1 MCAIRCTH
9 QCFENHK
16 RGYQDFLVKMTDN
29 PYREFVSVQGPSYVY
44 MHYFSL
50 MMYRFCRNNA
60 LYTTSLSLTMY
71 ILLLNPFNEIVII
84 SRTKHKDSKIQN
96 IKK

>member
-1 MCAIRCTH
+1 MSKGTLSEDCKLD
-9 QCFENHK
+9 FDENNDLEK
-16 RGYQDFLVKMTDN
+16 TV
-29 PYREFVSVQGPSYVY
+29 
-44 MHYFSL
+44 MHGF
-50 MMYRFCRNNA
+50 RTNNA
-60 LYTTSLSLTMY
+60 LYTTSLSFTMY